1 LNVRRARVDRAA
13 DGIPQVLV
21 ELSVSYRVEI
31 DEGAWAFLY
40 AAPVGSPA
48 FGPVPYMH
56 RSSGSVNPVTPISHH
71 FLDATHVTHGV
82 ITAGVFD
89 ERIVAEA
96 SWLNGREP
104 DAIRWTTEIPRL
116 DSWSVRFT
124 WLAGR
129 DWAVQASHGLFRE
142 PERLHPGIDARKSSV
157 SVTHHRS
164 WGSTVTWSTTAAWGL
179 AVHPRTTMS
188 IAEARA
194 RLSVPLL
201 QHYLGVAELP
211 PDADNTLLLL
221 FERRAPSATLLE
233 TSVRWSRTTAYARF
247 ERAQKSEL
255 FPPSDLRHS
264 DLFQVVK
271 IDGGLAQEAPV
282 GPLRVSIGASASLHV
297 LPRVLHTEYGSNP
310 WSCLVFTTVRF

>member
-1 LNVRRARVDRAA
+1 MEGFRSEIEAWSVMLHGDFTLARRWDPRPRGEAGSFLTNMLAASARRELGPGWLELTARASIEPVMGPRGYPLLLQTGESA
-13 DGIPQVLV
+13 DGILPLVDRQHPHDALV

-164 WGSTVTWSTTAAWGL
+164 WGSTVTWSTTAASVGVQPHRP
-179 AVHPRTTMS
+179 AS
-188 IAEARA
+188 RA
-194 RLSVPLL
+194 HRRGS
-201 QHYLGVAELP
+201 
-211 PDADNTLLLL
+211 
-221 FERRAPSATLLE
+221 RAP
-233 TSVRWSRTTAYARF
+233 
-247 ERAQKSEL
+247 
-255 FPPSDLRHS
+255 
-264 DLFQVVK
+264 
-271 IDGGLAQEAPV
+271 G
-282 GPLRVSIGASASLHV
+282 
-297 LPRVLHTEYGSNP
+297 
-310 WSCLVFTTVRF
+310 